1 MHALSTA
8 ELEKVL
14 VLINSGHS
22 THQISSL
29 TGHHTSTIT
38 CIWSKHCPHVPKSSG
53 GCPSKLSPT
62 DMHHAIH
69 LINSGKAE
77 NTTHF
82 ARSLQ
87 SITNQS
93 LSCETICTHLK
104 GAGLKVVVKKKS
116 PLLSQH
122 HKCEWM
128 DFALS
133 HRHWT
138 IEDWKRVVWSDET
151 KINQLGS
158 DGQKWVWKSAGEA
171 LSDCLVEGT
180 QKFGGGSLMMWAV

>member
-1 MHALSTA
+1 M
-8 ELEKVL
+8 
-14 VLINSGHS
+14 
-22 THQISSL
+22 
-29 TGHHTSTIT
+29 
-38 CIWSKHCPHVPKSSG
+38 
-53 GCPSKLSPT
+53 
-62 DMHHAIH
+62 
-69 LINSGKAE
+69 
-77 NTTHF
+77 
-82 ARSLQ
+82 
-87 SITNQS
+87 
-93 LSCETICTHLK
+93 
-104 GAGLKVVVKKKS
+104 KKKS

-122 HKCEWM
+122 HKHEWM

-180 QKFGGGSLMMWAV
+180 QKFGGGSLMMWGYMTWEGPGYVCKIDGRMISKEPSIIMANPQVMWCSSRTMTPSTPAGRPRPGSKTMVSMS